1 MGFLFKHFSRLL
13 LNHQYQSGFSEKHPQ
28 AVYNREARQ
37 KKAKTII
44 AVLNNF
50 FETDFRSFSILDVG
64 CSTGIMANYF
74 SDYFGEVVGIDI
86 DAPAVRYAREN
97 FTKDNLEFNIGD
109 AMNIKFP
116 KNSFDVVICAHIYE
130 HVPDADRL
138 MAEIHRVLKPGG
150 ICYFSAGNRLA
161 VKEPHYNLPFLSV
174 MPRSFAHRYM
184 RITGKGKFYYEKH
197 LTYRG
202 LKRLIRNFE
211 QIDYTKRIIENPELF
226 YADYMIKNGTM
237 KSALAR
243 LIANYAYWM
252 CPSFIWLLRK
262 AAGERGAK

>member
-1 MGFLFKHFSRLL
+1 MET
-13 LNHQYQSGFSEKHPQ
+13 NHYQSRFSETYPQ
-28 AVYNREARQ
+28 SVYNREARER
-37 KKAKTII
+37 KVKTII
-44 AVLNNF
+44 AVLSDF
-50 FETDFRSFSILDVG
+50 FGTGFRSFAILDVG
-64 CSTGIMANYF
+64 CSTGIMTSYF
-74 SDYFGEVVGIDI
+74 SDYFREVVGIDI
-86 DAPAVRYAREN
+86 DEPAVQYAREN
-97 FTKDNLEFNIGD
+97 FVRDNIEFSIGD
-109 AMNIKFP
+109 AMDISYP
-116 KNSFDVVICAHIYE
+116 KNSFDVVICAHVYE
-130 HVPDADRL
+130 HVPDAERL
-138 MAEIHRVLKPGG
+138 MSEIHRVLTPGG

-184 RITGKGKFYYEKH
+184 RITRKGKFYYEKH
-197 LTYRG
+197 LSYWG

-226 YADYMIKNGTM
+226 HADYMIKRHTM

-262 AAGERGAK
+262 TGRPAQ

>member
-1 MGFLFKHFSRLL
+1 MET
-13 LNHQYQSGFSEKHPQ
+13 NHYQSRFSETYPQ
-28 AVYNREARQ
+28 SVYNREARER
-37 KKAKTII
+37 KAKTII
-44 AVLNNF
+44 AVLSDF
-50 FETDFRSFSILDVG
+50 FGTGFRSFAILDVG
-64 CSTGIMANYF
+64 CSTGIMASYF
-74 SDYFGEVVGIDI
+74 SDYFREVVGIDI
-86 DAPAVRYAREN
+86 DEPAVQYAREN
-97 FTKDNLEFNIGD
+97 FLRDNIEFSIGD
-109 AMNIKFP
+109 AMDIRYP
-116 KNSFDVVICAHIYE
+116 KNSFDVVICAHVYE
-130 HVPDADRL
+130 HVPDAEML
-138 MAEIHRVLKPGG
+138 MSEIHRVLKPGG

-184 RITGKGKFYYEKH
+184 RITRKGKFYYEKH
-197 LTYRG
+197 LSYWG

-226 YADYMIKNGTM
+226 HADYMIKRHTM

-262 AAGERGAK
+262 AAGERGTE

>member
-1 MGFLFKHFSRLL
+1 MLKESDMENIHY
-13 LNHQYQSGFSEKHPQ
+13 QYPFSEKYPQ

-44 AVLNNF
+44 AVLNDF
-50 FETDFRSFSILDVG
+50 FGPDFRSFSILDIG

-74 SDYFGEVVGIDI
+74 SGYFGKVVGIDI
-86 DAPAVRYAREN
+86 DEPAIQYAKEN
-97 FTKDNLEFNIGD
+97 FTKDNIEFNVGD
-109 AMNIKFP
+109 AMNIKYP
-116 KNSFDVVICAHIYE
+116 KNSFDIVICAHVYE

-138 MAEIHRVLKPGG
+138 MTEIHRLLKPSGV
-150 ICYFSAGNRLA
+150 CYFSAGNRLTL
-161 VKEPHYNLPFLSV
+161 KEPHYNLPFLSV

-197 LTYRG
+197 LSYWG

-211 QIDYTKRIIENPELF
+211 RIDYMKRIIENPELF
-226 YADYMIKNGTM
+226 YADYMIKHGTM
-237 KSALAR
+237 KSAFAQ
-243 LIANYAYWM
+243 LIVNYAYWM

-262 AAGERGAK
+262 KM